1 MASVFKITVVQYWLR
16 NVWIGPDGAPCPKDT
31 PGAKFIQSRKVKAG
45 TLGAVKVKKK
55 SGRWYG
61 RPAGR
66 TSKPVSLSTNKTAA
80 QQLLADLVK
89 KAEFARAGLMDP
101 KFEEHA
107 RRPLAEHLA
116 DFRRELQARDRSPE

>member
-89 KAEFARAGLMDP
+89 KAAENCRPATDPPSMCASSPHAYRRRSKAAG
-101 KFEEHA
+101 
-107 RRPLAEHLA
+107 
-116 DFRRELQARDRSPE
+116 STS